1 MQSAMGH
8 GLIEREDGGRRKVR
22 WGEAREREQP
32 EPVEGCDKET
42 EDGFRTGCGLARRQ
56 KEREL

>member
-1 MQSAMGH
+1 M
-8 GLIEREDGGRRKVR
+8 IEREEGGRRKVR